1 MATIKGGCLCGA
13 VTYEISGDPMFVGH
27 CACAN
32 CQKSS
37 GTGHST
43 VAAYPENR
51 VTIHGQPTSYEGKG
65 DSGQPTTHDFCGKC
79 GSPLFS
85 RASMMP
91 GVVMV
96 TVGTMHEGAE
106 ALEPSMLIYNK
117 RRRPWDHVPSGF
129 AVFEGMPAG
138 PPN

>member
-13 VTYEISGDPMFVGH
+13 VTYEVTGDPMFVGH

-43 VAAYPENR
+43 VAAYPEGQ
-51 VTIHGQPTSYEGKG
+51 VVIHGKMSAYTGKG
-65 DSGQPTTHDFCGKC
+65 DSGQPTTHEFCPTC

-91 GVVMV
+91 GVVMIA
-96 TVGTMHEGAE
+96 VGTMDAD
-106 ALEPSMLIYNK
+106 AAPEPSMMIYGK
-117 RRRPWDHVPSGF
+117 RRRSWDHVPEGF

>member
-1 MATIKGGCLCGA
+1 MANIKGGCLCGA

-27 CACAN
+27 CACED
-32 CQKSS
+32 CQKAT
-37 GTGHST
+37 GTGHSS
-43 VAAYPENR
+43 VAAFPETALS
-51 VTIHGQPTSYEGKG
+51 VHGQPASYTGTG
-65 DSGQPTTHDFCGKC
+65 DSGQATTRQFCGKC
-79 GSPLFS
+79 GSPLFTRPS
-85 RASMMP
+85 VMP
-91 GVVMV
+91 GAVIVSM
-96 TVGTMHEGAE
+96 GTMDADA